1 VTARPPL
8 FMTLLPILGI
18 TFIDILGFSILIPI
32 LPYYVQH
39 FGAPYVVVGLLFA
52 TFAFCQFIAGPLWGN
67 LSDRIG
73 RKSVLIVSQV
83 GATIGWTMLAFA
95 PTLPW
100 VFAARIVEGFSGG
113 NISVTQAYVADRVP
127 PGQRSRAFAYVGAAF
142 SSGLVF
148 GPLAGGTLLTAYGY
162 RTPFLLAAALQVLT
176 LLVTIFFLPEK
187 VAAKG
192 EAGSAASFGDIL
204 RFLAD
209 RRVSPLLV
217 QKLTFS
223 LGLYAWF
230 AAFALVLK
238 ILLGFGPA
246 QTSFFFAAFGVLS
259 VVMQLAVVGRLTD
272 RFGVRAASNM
282 GFAAGCIFFLSVPY
296 VHNAGALLATM
307 GLFSFS
313 LSVTNATLAAL
324 LSDASPDE
332 VRGTVLGVG
341 SSLEAVSGVLMPAL
355 STAVLAAY
363 GPPWTGAISA
373 FFCFVALLLGLAAQ
387 RRTESARPSSN
398 EAA

>member
-1 VTARPPL
+1 MTRRPPL
-8 FMTLLPILGI
+8 WATLVPILGI

-32 LPYYVQH
+32 LPYYVGH
-39 FGAPYVVVGLLFA
+39 FGAPYVAVGLLFA
-52 TFAFCQFIAGPLWGN
+52 TFSLCQFVAGPVWGN

-73 RKSVLIVSQV
+73 RKSVLIISQV

-95 PTLPW
+95 PTLAW
-100 VFAARIVEGFSGG
+100 VFVARAIEGFSGG
-113 NISVTQAYVADRVP
+113 NISVTQAYVADRVE

-142 SSGLVF
+142 SAGLVL

-162 RTPFLLAAALQVLT
+162 RMPFLLAAALQVVT
-176 LLVTIFFLPEK
+176 LIVTVLFLPER
-187 VAAKG
+187 VAAKS
-192 EAGSAASFGDIL
+192 ETDKAATFGDIL
-204 RFLAD
+204 RYLGD

-217 QKLTFS
+217 QKLAFS

-230 AAFALVLK
+230 AAFALILK

-246 QTSFFFAAFGVLS
+246 QTSYFFASFGVFS
-259 VVMQLAVVGRLTD
+259 IIFQLGVVGRLTD
-272 RFGVRAASNM
+272 ALGVRRTSNL
-282 GFAAGCIFFLSVPY
+282 GFAAGCLFFVAVPF
-296 VHNAGALLATM
+296 VHSILALMAVV

-313 LSVTNATLAAL
+313 LSTTNATLAAL
-324 LSDASPDE
+324 LTDASPDE

-341 SSLEAVSGVLMPAL
+341 SSLEAVAGVTMPAV

-363 GPPWTGAISA
+363 GPGWTGGISA
-373 FFCFVALLLGLAAQ
+373 FFCFIALVLGLRAQ
-387 RRTESARPSSN
+387 RRTESAHPASN

>member
-1 VTARPPL
+1 
-8 FMTLLPILGI
+8 
-18 TFIDILGFSILIPI
+18 
-32 LPYYVQH
+32 
-39 FGAPYVVVGLLFA
+39 
-52 TFAFCQFIAGPLWGN
+52 
-67 LSDRIG
+67 
-73 RKSVLIVSQV
+73 
-83 GATIGWTMLAFA
+83 
-95 PTLPW
+95 
-100 VFAARIVEGFSGG
+100 
-113 NISVTQAYVADRVP
+113 
-127 PGQRSRAFAYVGAAF
+127 
-142 SSGLVF
+142 
-148 GPLAGGTLLTAYGY
+148 
-162 RTPFLLAAALQVLT
+162 
-176 LLVTIFFLPEK
+176 
-187 VAAKG
+187 
-192 EAGSAASFGDIL
+192 
-204 RFLAD
+204 
-209 RRVSPLLV
+209 
-217 QKLTFS
+217 
-223 LGLYAWF
+223 
-230 AAFALVLK
+230 
-238 ILLGFGPA
+238 
-246 QTSFFFAAFGVLS
+246 
-259 VVMQLAVVGRLTD
+259 
-272 RFGVRAASNM
+272 M